1 FPQKA
6 CTVTSCTADGTLRL
20 KRSIGSEYRNTY
32 LPVVNAVLKMNH
44 DVNFLSAGEGIE
56 KAYYMMKYTTK
67 AQNEVENPLAIH
79 MHVFNK
85 AVSKRGDA
93 SDAILEGRRLVQ
105 SMCCTLSKPQ
115 EVSGPMTALF
125 LLRESPFYSSCSF
138 EKLFLGSIATVVFE
152 GEAVDVMLHA
162 AGSGATSQPSSPLL
176 DYIQRPD
183 ELANTCL
190 IDFVQQ

>member
-1 FPQKA
+1 
-6 CTVTSCTADGTLRL
+6 
-20 KRSIGSEYRNTY
+20 
-32 LPVVNAVLKMNH
+32 MNH

-67 AQNEVENPLAIH
+67 ARNEVENPLAIH
-79 MHVFNK
+79 MHAFDK

-115 EVSGPMTALF
+115 EVSGPMAALF

-138 EKLFLGSIATVVFE
+138 EKLFLGSIATVVLE

-162 AGSGATSQPSSPLL
+162 AGSGATFQPSSPLL
-176 DYIQRPD
+176 DCIQLPD

-190 IDFVQQ
+190 IDFRAAMDKTIGTKGFRFQRDHAQYGKYTVHSRRPPAVATIIG